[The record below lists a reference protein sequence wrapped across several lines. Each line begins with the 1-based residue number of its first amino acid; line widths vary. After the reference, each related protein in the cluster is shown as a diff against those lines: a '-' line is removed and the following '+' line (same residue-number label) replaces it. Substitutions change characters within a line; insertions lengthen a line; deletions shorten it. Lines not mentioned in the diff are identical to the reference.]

1 MTPQHAQGHGEQN
14 QTMAEFIIK
23 GGKRL
28 KGTIAV
34 RGSKNHATKV
44 FPAALLFKE
53 AILIDNMPLVEDVS
67 RSKELLTC
75 VGGGA
80 TAQGRRWV
88 IAGHS
93 IRSTILKKDIA
104 ERIRTSILFV
114 GPILGR
120 KKKVLFPHPGGC
132 IIGKRPI
139 DLFLDG
145 WKAMGA
151 RITQTPA
158 GFALSAPVLHGI
170 DYTFRV
176 PSHTA
181 TEGLMM
187 TAVLARGRTILR
199 NAACEVE
206 IAALADML
214 IKGGAR
220 IKGAGTPTLIIEGRD
235 GNLLARA
242 QGAIIPDR
250 LEAGSFAILATLLG
264 DPITITRC
272 NPNHLDVLLAHLAY
286 VGASIKKGRSWIRVA
301 RAPHPRPINIKTKEY
316 PGFVTDYQAPF
327 TVLLTQAKGQSL
339 VFETIFDGRLSHIEE
354 LNRMGARITL
364 CDPHRAIVMG
374 PTPLRGRTMESPDL
388 RAGLA
393 FLIAALI
400 AKGESHIGNIYQ
412 IDRGHEKIDERLRA
426 LGANIIRVNNSNE
439 VEPRKSR

>member
-1 MTPQHAQGHGEQN
+1 MT
-14 QTMAEFIIK
+14 EFIVK
-23 GGKRL
+23 GGRRL

-34 RGSKNHATKV
+34 RGSKNHAAKV

-53 AILIDNMPLVEDVS
+53 AITIDHMPCVEDVFRS
-67 RSKELLTC
+67 RELLTHL
-75 VGGGA
+75 GGA
-80 TAQGRRWV
+80 VVSRARQWE

-93 IRSTILKKDIA
+93 LTHSVLDKDIA

-114 GPILGR
+114 GPLLAR
-120 KKKVLFPHPGGC
+120 KKKVIFPHPGGC

-151 RITQTPA
+151 HIKETPGGYTLA
-158 GFALSAPVLHGI
+158 TPSLRGI

-206 IAALADML
+206 ITALADLL
-214 IKGGAR
+214 IKGGAH
-220 IKGAGTPTLIIEGRD
+220 IKGAGTPTIIIEGRG

-242 QGAIIPDR
+242 QSTIIPDR
-250 LEAGSFAILATLLG
+250 LEAGNLAILATLLG
-264 DPITITRC
+264 DPITITQC
-272 NPNHLDVLLAHLAY
+272 NPHHLEVLLAHLAY
-286 VGASIKKGRSWIRVA
+286 VGASIIKGRSWIRVA
-301 RAPHPRPINIKTKEY
+301 RAPHLRPINIKTKEY

-339 VFETIFDGRLSHIEE
+339 VFETIFDGRLSYIED
-354 LNRMGARITL
+354 LNRMGAAITL
-364 CDPHRAIVMG
+364 CDPHRAMVVG
-374 PTPLRGRTMESPDL
+374 PTPLRGRAMESPDL

-400 AKGESHIGNIYQ
+400 AKGTSRIGNAYQ
-412 IDRGHEKIDERLRA
+412 IDRGHENIEERLRK
-426 LGANIIRVNNSNE
+426 LGADIIRVTNN
-439 VEPRKSR
+439 

>member
-1 MTPQHAQGHGEQN
+1 MS
-14 QTMAEFIIK
+14 EFIVN
-23 GGKRL
+23 GARRL

-34 RGSKNHATKV
+34 RGSKNHAAKV

-53 AILIDNMPLVEDVS
+53 AIIIDNMPLVEDVL
-67 RSKELLTC
+67 RSKELLTH
-75 VGGGA
+75 VGGNA
-80 TAQGRRWV
+80 APLAPLAAGRRWE
-88 IAGHS
+88 IAGHTLH
-93 IRSTILKKDIA
+93 STILKKDTA
-104 ERIRTSILFV
+104 ERIRASILFV
-114 GPILGR
+114 GPILAR
-120 KKKVLFPHPGGC
+120 KKKVFFPHPGGC

-151 RITQTPA
+151 RIAQTQA
-158 GFALSAPVLHGI
+158 GFALSASVLHGI

-187 TAVLARGRTILR
+187 SAVLARGRTILR

-220 IKGAGTPTLIIEGRD
+220 IKGAGTPTIVIEGRD

-242 QGAIIPDR
+242 RSAIIPDR
-250 LEAGSFAILATLLG
+250 LEAGNIAILATLLG
-264 DPITITRC
+264 DPITITHC
-272 NPNHLDVLLAHLAY
+272 NPDHLEVLLAHLAY
-286 VGASIKKGRSWIRVA
+286 VGASIKKGRSWIRVT
-301 RAPHPRPINIKTKEY
+301 RASRLKPINIKTKEY
-316 PGFVTDYQAPF
+316 PGFVTDHQAPF
-327 TVLLTQAKGQSL
+327 TVLLTQANGQSL
-339 VFETIFDGRLSHIEE
+339 VFETIFDGRLSYIED
-354 LNRMGARITL
+354 LNRMGARITI
-364 CDPHRAIVMG
+364 CDPHRAIVAG
-374 PTPLRGRTMESPDL
+374 PTPLRGRVMESPDL

-400 AKGESHIGNIYQ
+400 AKGESRIGNIYQ

-426 LGANIIRVNNSNE
+426 LGADIKRA
-439 VEPRKSR
+439 

>member
-1 MTPQHAQGHGEQN
+1 MS
-14 QTMAEFIIK
+14 EFIIK

-34 RGSKNHATKV
+34 RGAKNHAAKV

-53 AILIDNMPLVEDVS
+53 AIIADNMPLVEDVL
-67 RSKELLTC
+67 RSAELLTHM
-75 VGGGA
+75 GGTTASRGRQWEINGA
-80 TAQGRRWV
+80 PLHHPV
-88 IAGHS
+88 
-93 IRSTILKKDIA
+93 LKQDIA
-104 ERIRTSILFV
+104 ERIRTSILFA
-114 GPILGR
+114 GPILAR
-120 KKKVLFPHPGGC
+120 KKKALFPHPGGC

-151 RITQTPA
+151 SVKQTP
-158 GFALSAPVLHGI
+158 GGYALAAQSLAGI

-206 IAALADML
+206 IKALADML
-214 IKGGAR
+214 IQGGAR
-220 IKGAGTPTLIIEGRD
+220 IKGAGTPTIIIEGRD
-235 GNLLARA
+235 GSLLSRARIS
-242 QGAIIPDR
+242 IIPDR
-250 LEAGSFAILATLLG
+250 LEAGNLAILGALLG
-264 DPITITRC
+264 DPLTITHC
-272 NPNHLDVLLAHLAY
+272 NPDHLDVLLAHLSY
-286 VGASIKKGRSWIRVA
+286 VGAAITKGRSWIHII
-301 RAPHPRPINIKTKEY
+301 RAPHLKPINIKTKEY

-339 VFETIFDGRLSHIEE
+339 IFETIFDGRLSYIED

-364 CDPHRAIVMG
+364 CDPHRAIVAG
-374 PTPLRGRTMESPDL
+374 PTPLRARAMESPDL

-393 FLIAALI
+393 FLFAALI
-400 AKGESHIGNIYQ
+400 AKGESRIGNVYQ
-412 IDRGHEKIDERLRA
+412 IDRGHEKIDERLKA
-426 LGANIIRVNNSNE
+426 LGANIIRVKDNK
-439 VEPRKSR
+439 VESRTSP

>member
-1 MTPQHAQGHGEQN
+1 MT
-14 QTMAEFIIK
+14 EFIVK
-23 GGKRL
+23 GGNRL

-53 AILIDNMPLVEDVS
+53 AIIIDNMPLVEDVL
-67 RSKELLTC
+67 RSKELLTH
-75 VGGGA
+75 VGGNA
-80 TAQGRRWV
+80 APLAAGRRWE
-88 IAGHS
+88 IAGHTLH
-93 IRSTILKKDIA
+93 STILKKDAA
-104 ERIRTSILFV
+104 ERIRASILFV
-114 GPILGR
+114 GPILAR
-120 KKKVLFPHPGGC
+120 KKKALFPHPGGC

-151 RITQTPA
+151 HIKQTPE
-158 GFALSAPVLHGI
+158 GYILSAPVLRGI

-187 TAVLARGRTILR
+187 TAVLARGRTTLR

-206 IAALADML
+206 IAALADIL

-220 IKGAGTPTLIIEGRD
+220 IKGAGTPTIVIEGRD

-242 QGAIIPDR
+242 RGTIIPDR
-250 LEAGSFAILATLLG
+250 LEAGNLAILATLLG
-264 DPITITRC
+264 DPITITHC
-272 NPNHLDVLLAHLAY
+272 NPNHLEVLLAHLAY
-286 VGASIKKGRSWIRVA
+286 AGASIEKGRSWIRVT
-301 RAPHPRPINIKTKEY
+301 RASRIKPINIKTKEY

-327 TVLLTQAKGQSL
+327 VVLLTQAKGQSL
-339 VFETIFDGRLSHIEE
+339 VFETIFDGRLSYIEDI
-354 LNRMGARITL
+354 NRMGARITL
-364 CDPHRAIVMG
+364 CDPHRAIVAG
-374 PTPLRGRTMESPDL
+374 PTPLRARDMESPDL

-393 FLIAALI
+393 FLFAALI

-426 LGANIIRVNNSNE
+426 LGADIIRVNDNGKIESY
-439 VEPRKSR
+439 K

>member
-1 MTPQHAQGHGEQN
+1 MT
-14 QTMAEFIIK
+14 EFIVK
-23 GGKRL
+23 GGRNL
-28 KGTIAV
+28 KGSIAV

-53 AILIDNMPLVEDVS
+53 AITIDNMPLVEDVS
-67 RSKELLTC
+67 RSAELLTH
-75 VGGGA
+75 VGG
-80 TAQGRRWV
+80 TVDSRGRRWE

-93 IRSTILKKDIA
+93 LTHATLAKDVA

-114 GPILGR
+114 GPLLAR
-120 KKKVLFPHPGGC
+120 KKKITFPHPGGC

-139 DLFLDG
+139 DLFLNG

-151 RITQTPA
+151 RIKKTPA
-158 GFALSAPVLHGI
+158 GYALSAPHLCGI

-206 IAALADML
+206 IKALADML

-220 IKGAGTPTLIIEGRD
+220 IKGAGTPIIIIEGRN
-235 GNLLARA
+235 GNLLGRARS
-242 QGAIIPDR
+242 AIIPDR
-250 LEAGSFAILATLLG
+250 LEAGNLAILATLLG
-264 DPITITRC
+264 NPITITRC
-272 NPNHLDVLLAHLAY
+272 NPGHLEVLLAHLAY
-286 VGASIKKGRSWIRVA
+286 VGASVTKGRSWIRITRA
-301 RAPHPRPINIKTKEY
+301 RNLKPINIKTKEY

-339 VFETIFDGRLSHIEE
+339 VFETIFDGRLAYIED
-354 LNRMGARITL
+354 LNRMGAAITL
-364 CDPHRAIVMG
+364 CDPHRAIVTG
-374 PTPLRGRTMESPDL
+374 PTPLRGRAMESPDL

-400 AKGESHIGNIYQ
+400 ANGTSRIGNVYQ
-412 IDRGHEKIDERLRA
+412 IDRGHEKIEERLHA
-426 LGANIIRVNNSNE
+426 LGADIKRV
-439 VEPRKSR
+439 

>member
-1 MTPQHAQGHGEQN
+1 MIK
-14 QTMAEFIIK
+14 FIVK
-23 GGKRL
+23 GSKRL

-53 AILIDNMPLVEDVS
+53 AIIVDNMPLVEDVL
-67 RSKELLTC
+67 RAKELLTY
-75 VGGGA
+75 VGGNI
-80 TAQGRRWV
+80 TTQGRRWE

-93 IRSTILKKDIA
+93 LRYPFLKQDIA

-114 GPILGR
+114 GPILAR
-120 KKKVLFPHPGGC
+120 KKKVTFPHPGGC
-132 IIGKRPI
+132 VIGKRPI

-151 RITQTPA
+151 RITQTS
-158 GFALSAPVLHGI
+158 GGYKILAPVLRGI

-187 TAVLARGRTILR
+187 SAVLARGRTTLR

-214 IKGGAR
+214 IKGGAH
-220 IKGAGTPTLIIEGRD
+220 IKGAGTPTIVIEGRN

-250 LEAGSFAILATLLG
+250 LEAGNLAILATLLG
-264 DPITITRC
+264 DPITITHC
-272 NPNHLDVLLAHLAY
+272 NPHHLEVLLAHLAY
-286 VGASIKKGRSWIRVA
+286 VGASIKKGRSWIRVT
-301 RAPHPRPINIKTKEY
+301 RAPRLKPIHIKTKEY

-327 TVLLTQAKGQSL
+327 TVLLTQAKGTSL
-339 VFETIFDGRLSHIEE
+339 VFETIFDGRLSYIED
-354 LNRMGARITL
+354 LNRMGANITL
-364 CDPHRAIVMG
+364 CDPHRAIVVG
-374 PTPLRGRTMESPDL
+374 PTPLRARTMESPDL

-393 FLIAALI
+393 FLVAALI

-412 IDRGHEKIDERLRA
+412 IDRGHEKIDERLRK
-426 LGANIIRVNNSNE
+426 LGADIKRV
-439 VEPRKSR
+439 